1 MNAMFKK
8 GMLAS
13 VLAVAASSAMAAS
26 SIDIQVTGKIVPAS
40 CTPTFTSGGGI
51 ADFGTIKVASL
62 NDTTATSLADTKI
75 IPISISCESPTRIGV
90 TFNDAH
96 SDSAPTADL
105 PVNYSDTDF
114 ALTPQYTAGLGMYNG
129 KKIGAYSMG
138 IQKDAGTATNDTG
151 ENLYPIFSTVASAVS
166 GWGGKGGSHY
176 LQIVTDKSETYS
188 FTNVPGGDAPV
199 AQKQVNFKVGI
210 MAQINP
216 TNDLNITDEATL
228 DGLTNVELVY
238 L

>member
-40 CTPTFTSGGGI
+40 CTPSFVSGGGI
-51 ADFGTIKVASL
+51 ADFGTMKAASL
-62 NDTTATSLADTKI
+62 NDTTVTSLADTKI
-75 IPISISCESPTRIGV
+75 IPISISCDSATRIGV

-96 SDSAPTADL
+96 ADSAPTAIL
-105 PVNYSDTDF
+105 PVNYGDTDF
-114 ALTPQYTAGLGMYNG
+114 AIDPASTAGLGMYNG
-129 KKIGAYSMG
+129 KKIGSYSMG

-151 ENLYPIFSTVASAVS
+151 ENLYPIAQTDASMAS
-166 GWGGKGGSHY
+166 GWGQKSGIHY
-176 LQIVTDKSETYS
+176 LQINTDKSETYS
-188 FTNVPGGDAPV
+188 FTNVADGDAPV
-199 AQKQVNFKVGI
+199 AQKQINFKVGI